1 MSTGRLER
9 KRQESRVFF
18 RLNFNH
24 VYTDVDNREK
34 ANSRNND
41 KKKRNSGDVSRC
53 KNNVK
58 ILLTTV
64 VRKCEMLAT
73 IRVKMR
79 GREEKSEHVHKQQN
93 LL

>member
-34 ANSRNND
+34 ANSRN
-41 KKKRNSGDVSRC
+41 KKKERKSGTVYRC
-53 KNNVK
+53 KNNME

-73 IRVKMR
+73 IRVKTR
-79 GREEKSEHVHKQQN
+79 GRGEKSEHVHKQQN

>member
-41 KKKRNSGDVSRC
+41 KKKE
-53 KNNVK
+53 
-58 ILLTTV
+58 TV
-64 VRKCEMLAT
+64 ETYLVARIT
-73 IRVKMR
+73 
-79 GREEKSEHVHKQQN
+79 
-93 LL
+93 